1 MKKNEKNF
9 AKYYNLIFGQNEAFD
24 FIPCGTERS
33 EVKQG
38 IKSKAEL
45 KAKNTRH
52 FSHFESYNK
61 VKIILF

>member
-45 KAKNTRH
+45 KAKNQIVYEAF
-52 FSHFESYNK
+52 FSFW
-61 VKIILF
+61 VI